1 MSQTLALRNRHPI
14 RRTDTVRLRRLT
26 LWLLKKPLAL
36 QEFEL
41 GIHLVGAQE
50 MARVNWDFLQH
61 EGSTDVITFDH
72 AGTDSPNALHG
83 ELFICLD
90 DAVAQAREFG
100 TTWPE
105 ELVRY
110 VIHGVLHLRGHDDLS
125 AGPRRLMKREEG
137 RLLRLA
143 ARQFP
148 LRQLARRAPKHG

>member
-1 MSQTLALRNRHPI
+1 MSQTLALRNRH
-14 RRTDTVRLRRLT
+14 RVLRTETALLRRLT
-26 LWLLKKPLAL
+26 LWLLKEAL
-36 QEFEL
+36 GLREFEL
-41 GIHLVGAQE
+41 GIHLVGAKE
-50 MARVNWDFLQH
+50 MARVNWDFLRH

-72 AGTDSPNALHG
+72 AAANSSGALHG

-90 DAVAQAREFG
+90 DALAQAREFG

-110 VIHGVLHLRGHDDLS
+110 IIHGVLHLRGHDDLS
-125 AGPRRLMKREEG
+125 TGPRRLMKREEG

-148 LRQLARRAPKHG
+148 LRQLARRAPQHG